1 VWSDE
6 VTESVDVSKIR
17 HIMFLG
23 IDGGELLLYVPY
35 DGSTDVNHDMRAAL
49 LRAMMQ
55 FSEDSLSMIRWSN
68 FIYMFHKGETSIGL
82 MGMSSVPD
90 EEIYRDKLVKI
101 LHSFEKECRTPLAA
115 QDGDIRRFKNFALE
129 IIRELPLVNLRL
141 DSIPRLTEGG
151 DRIPWR
157 VGEVDVSLEILQ
169 HASNGK
175 RTIQEIMDMTR
186 MPPRDV
192 IALMSILAYF
202 GWIEFD

>member
-1 VWSDE
+1 M
-6 VTESVDVSKIR
+6 TESVDVSKIR

-23 IDGGELLLYVPY
+23 MEAGELLLYVPY

-49 LRAMMQ
+49 LRAIMQ
-55 FSEDSLSMIRWSN
+55 FSDDSLSMIRWSN

-101 LHSFEKECRTPLAA
+101 LHSFERECRTSLAA
-115 QDGDIRRFKNFALE
+115 QDGDIRRFKDFALE
-129 IIRELPLVNLRL
+129 IIKELPLVNMSL
-141 DSIPRLTEGG
+141 DTIPRRTERG

-169 HASNGK
+169 QASNGK
-175 RTIQEIMDMTR
+175 RTIQDIIDMTQ
-186 MPPRDV
+186 MPTRDV

-202 GWIEFD
+202 GWVEINWF

>member
-49 LRAMMQ
+49 LRA
-55 FSEDSLSMIRWSN
+55 MIRWSN

-115 QDGDIRRFKNFALE
+115 QDGDIRRFKDFALE
-129 IIRELPLVNLRL
+129 IIKELPLVNLQL
-141 DSIPRLTEGG
+141 DSVPRRTEGG
-151 DRIPWR
+151 ERIPWR
-157 VGEVDVSLEILQ
+157 VGEVD
-169 HASNGK
+169 
-175 RTIQEIMDMTR
+175 MTQ
-186 MPPRDV
+186 MPARDV

-202 GWIEFD
+202 SWIELDWF

>member
-1 VWSDE
+1 

-23 IDGGELLLYVPY
+23 IEGGELLLYVPY
-35 DGSTDVNHDMRAAL
+35 DGSTNVNHDMLAAL
-49 LRAMMQ
+49 LRAIMQ

-90 EEIYRDKLVKI
+90 QEIYRDKLVKI
-101 LHSFEKECRTPLAA
+101 LHSFERECRTPLAA
-115 QDGDIRRFKNFALE
+115 HDGDIRRFKNFALE
-129 IIRELPLVNLRL
+129 VIKELPLVNLRP
-141 DSIPRLTEGG
+141 DSVPRRTEGG

-169 HASNGK
+169 QASNGK
-175 RTIQEIMDMTR
+175 RTIQDIIDMTEL
-186 MPPRDV
+186 PARDV

-202 GWIEFD
+202 GWVEINWF

>member
-1 VWSDE
+1 M
-6 VTESVDVSKIR
+6 TELVDVSKIR

-49 LRAMMQ
+49 LRAIMQ
-55 FSEDSLSMIRWSN
+55 FSDDSLSMIRWSN

-101 LHSFEKECRTPLAA
+101 LHSFEKECRTPLTA

-129 IIRELPLVNLRL
+129 IIKELPLVNLRL
-141 DSIPRLTEGG
+141 DSVPRRTEGG

-169 HASNGK
+169 QASNGT
-175 RTIQEIMDMTR
+175 RTIQDIINMTL
-186 MPPRDV
+186 MPARDV

-202 GWIEFD
+202 GWIEIDWF